1 MEILGKALRT
11 RPEKGKRGKRGKR
24 ARQPEKGK
32 DVMVCVR
39 STHPKG
45 QTQQLVKINLD
56 R

>member
-1 MEILGKALRT
+1 
-11 RPEKGKRGKRGKR
+11 
-24 ARQPEKGK
+24 
-32 DVMVCVR
+32 VMVCVR